1 MWRHVAYVNVHSKK
15 SRLLTVL
22 PPGTNKIESVGEL
35 PDLRSPSRE
44 YSVERGATTHKRK
57 KRTKGWDGEIA
68 DDAIVLNAVDGTLR
82 IIFYRTRTEG
92 FTTIH
97 R

>member
-1 MWRHVAYVNVHSKK
+1 M
-15 SRLLTVL
+15 L

-44 YSVERGATTHKRK
+44 YSVERGASTHKRK

-68 DDAIVLNAVDGTLR
+68 DDGMVLNAVDGMLHAILFLTC
-82 IIFYRTRTEG
+82 TD
-92 FTTIH
+92 
-97 R
+97 